1 MGKKRIQSVLLV
13 CILIMS
19 GLFAG
24 CVEEQ
29 ENTGDSDISAVL
41 NDVYNDNLTKYFSL
55 RESDL
60 YSSIVITEDVFINRY
75 WEGLT
80 PDFDNET
87 PLGGDI
93 SDSHLGRMEKNIL
106 SYSRKNVRE

>member
-1 MGKKRIQSVLLV
+1 MGKKRIQSILLI
-13 CILIMS
+13 CILIMA

-24 CVEEQ
+24 CSKEQ

-41 NDVYNDNLTKYFSL
+41 YDVYNDNLTKYFSL

-60 YSSIVITEDVFINRY
+60 YSSIAITEDVFINRY
-75 WEGLT
+75 WEELT

-93 SDSHLGRMEKNIL
+93 TDSHPGRMEKNIL
-106 SYSRKNVRE
+106 SYSRKHVSE